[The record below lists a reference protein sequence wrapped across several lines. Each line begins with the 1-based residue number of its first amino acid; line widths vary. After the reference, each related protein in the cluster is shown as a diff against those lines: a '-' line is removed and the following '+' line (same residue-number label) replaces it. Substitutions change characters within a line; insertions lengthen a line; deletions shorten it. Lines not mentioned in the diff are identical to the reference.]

1 MSRKD
6 VRLGCQINKA
16 VKYGSPVKLS
26 EKAVQLS
33 CQGEIYEYRKAS
45 IPGKSSSCL
54 TVFLAK
60 NFSRFFMC
68 FDQLYDSED
77 IAQNQFLFIL
87 NII

>member
-45 IPGKSSSCL
+45 IPGKSSSCVTVLFNQEFL
-54 TVFLAK
+54 TVFHV
-60 NFSRFFMC
+60 F
-68 FDQLYDSED
+68 
-77 IAQNQFLFIL
+77 
-87 NII
+87 